1 MMHLRVHRGRTR
13 RLRFGLAALLAVA
26 IPQLALAQSDSETH
40 PVAEASRLRGARG
53 FRAAIAV
60 LREHLRAHPYD
71 GDAIRMLAQT
81 LYWSGEISEAEATY
95 EAALAQHPEDSRL
108 RLDYARMLVETRRGA
123 RARALLMPLRT
134 DESAASEAEALLGT
148 IAYWEGNLMGA
159 KRHFEAALS
168 HEPERADAI
177 RQLRELRASAAPWV
191 RLGGEARWDDQPLD
205 RLAGTL
211 EAGWYLTPL
220 QSLAVRVQP
229 QQLSAGD
236 TTETVAAAEVML
248 AGYWPASRLETEAM
262 LGVLQRS
269 AAGTD
274 WTGRLGVGLR
284 LPQHLVLGARV
295 ERSAYLWTRA
305 SISTPVMTR
314 AASGLLDWR
323 GPRGWT
329 GQAGYTLQQ
338 YPDENRIHT
347 TFLWALAPVVRS
359 AAGEVKLGYGFNYQD
374 AEQSRFD
381 SAPVS
386 TLDPLFG
393 RYEPYY
399 TPQNLQAHS
408 ATGAARVQ
416 LGRAMTLRA
425 NGAYSVYATED
436 APVLFRA
443 GQGGPGSPVVQTAY
457 YRRTIHPWNL
467 RAALATTLPGG
478 LVATAY
484 GEHLRTAFYASTGA
498 GMDLMY
504 RFGRQ

>member
-1 MMHLRVHRGRTR
+1 MMHLRVHCWRTR

-26 IPQLALAQSDSETH
+26 APQLAFAQSDSEIH
-40 PVAEASRLRGARG
+40 PVAEASRLRDARD

-81 LYWSGEISEAEATY
+81 LYWTGEVGEAEATY
-95 EAALAQHPEDSRL
+95 EAALAQQPDDTRL
-108 RLDYARMLVETRRGA
+108 RLDFARMLSETRRGP
-123 RARALLMPLRT
+123 RARALLTPLR
-134 DESAASEAEALLGT
+134 DDQAAAAEAESLLGT
-148 IAYWEGNLMGA
+148 VAYWEGNLTGA

-177 RQLRELRASAAPWV
+177 RQLREIRASAAPWI

-220 QSLAVRVQP
+220 QSLALHVQP
-229 QQLSAGD
+229 QHLSAGD
-236 TTETVAAAEVML
+236 TAETVTAAEVML

-274 WTGRLGVGLR
+274 WTGRFGVGLR
-284 LPQHLVLGARV
+284 LPQHLVLRARV

-305 SISTPVMTR
+305 SVATPVMTQ
-314 AASGLLDWR
+314 AASGLLDWSD
-323 GPRGWT
+323 PRGWT

-347 TFLWALAPVVRS
+347 TFLWALAPVIRS

-381 SAPVS
+381 SAPVN
-386 TLDPLFG
+386 TLDPLSG

-399 TPQNLQAHS
+399 TPQNLQAHN

-416 LGRAMTLRA
+416 LGRAVTLRA

-436 APVLFRA
+436 APVLFRV
-443 GQGGPGSPVVQTAY
+443 GQGGPGSPAVQTAY
-457 YRRTIHPWNL
+457 YRRTIHPWNM
-467 RAALATTLPGG
+467 RAALATTFPGR
-478 LVATAY
+478 LMATAY
-484 GEHLRTAFYASTGA
+484 GEHLRTAFYAASTA
-498 GMDLMY
+498 GVEMTY
-504 RFGRQ
+504 RFARD